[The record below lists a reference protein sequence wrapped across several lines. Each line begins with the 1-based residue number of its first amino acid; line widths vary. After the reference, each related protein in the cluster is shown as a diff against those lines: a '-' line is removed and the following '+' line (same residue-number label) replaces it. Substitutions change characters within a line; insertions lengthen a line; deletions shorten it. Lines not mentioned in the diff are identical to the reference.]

1 MTHGYSEIDVSHSDI
16 ARFHEHQKR
25 REHTRLRTTESFIKT
40 YGIIHPAEQ
49 YESDRN
55 QRLVPDARLP
65 AEARRVLLRDR
76 RLGAA
81 ALVRVQRRPRS
92 SSTATP

>member
-16 ARFHEHQKR
+16 ARFHPHQMR

-49 YESDRN
+49 YESDRG
-55 QRLVPDARLP
+55 QRKSPMYDSQQK
-65 AEARRVLLRDR
+65 
-76 RLGAA
+76 LGAFFFETA
-81 ALVRVQRRPRS
+81 GWERPHWYES
-92 SSTATP
+92 NAGLLDSTATP